1 MTQRSKMTQRPKNA
15 LVHGVYASDIILPW
29 EKRQSFDDLL
39 NGLRRDFQPNGTFE
53 DDIVFDMALQFWKKR
68 RANRTLQVALLQ
80 SPFAAQIEESGKRS
94 VEGIRNHLDIR
105 RSKERRKD
113 GSHTSPVSDLSEA
126 MKSLRDAVSG
136 KGKASLGKRGA
147 EILSALREVERRQSI
162 IVEAVRV
169 QDAEKLFDFGPCVDA
184 LEKDIELES
193 RIRGQLQKD
202 FQLLVMAREFQRQYG
217 VKHAP
222 PVKLIAHDQPGHK
235 KGPKKALVRNVSKKK
250 AEDENWENNDNN
262 NDNDNDNDAG
272 ARLAE
277 RQLAE
282 RRLAERLAKGIVDL
296 GKKS

>member
-15 LVHGVYASDIILPW
+15 LVHGVYASDVILPW
-29 EKRQSFDDLL
+29 EKRQSFYDLL

-68 RANRTLQVALLQ
+68 RTNRTLQVALLQ
-80 SPFAAQIEESGKRS
+80 SPFAAQIEESGKHS
-94 VEGIRNHLDIR
+94 VEGIRNHLDFR

-126 MKSLRDAVSG
+126 MKSLRVAVNG

-162 IVEAVRV
+162 IVEAVKV
-169 QDAEKLFDFGPCVDA
+169 NDAEKLFDFGPCVDA

-202 FQLLVMAREFQRQYG
+202 IQLLVMAREFQRQYG
-217 VKHAP
+217 AKHAP
-222 PVKLIAHDQPGHK
+222 VKVIAHDLPDAK
-235 KGPKKALVRNVSKKK
+235 KKLNKAVVRNVSKKK
-250 AEDENWENNDNN
+250 IEDDPEWDGDN
-262 NDNDNDNDAG
+262 NDNDNDNDVA
-272 ARLAE
+272 ARLI
-277 RQLAE
+277 
-282 RRLAERLAKGIVDL
+282 ERLSEGIVDL

>member
-15 LVHGVYASDIILPW
+15 LVHGVYASDVILPW
-29 EKRQSFDDLL
+29 EKRQSFYDLL

-68 RANRTLQVALLQ
+68 RTNRTLQVALLQ
-80 SPFAAQIEESGKRS
+80 SPFAAQIEESGKHS
-94 VEGIRNHLDIR
+94 VEGIRNHLDFR
-105 RSKERRKD
+105 RSKERRKN

-126 MKSLRDAVSG
+126 MKSLRDAVNG

-147 EILSALREVERRQSI
+147 EIRSALREVERRQSI

-184 LEKDIELES
+184 LEKDIELEL

-202 FQLLVMAREFQRQYG
+202 IQLLVMAREFQRQYG
-217 VKHAP
+217 AKHAP
-222 PVKLIAHDQPGHK
+222 PVKLIAHDQPG
-235 KGPKKALVRNVSKKK
+235 PKKKLNKAVVRNVSKKK
-250 AEDENWENNDNN
+250 IEDDPEWDGDN
-262 NDNDNDNDAG
+262 NDNDNDNDVA
-272 ARLAE
+272 ARLI
-277 RQLAE
+277 
-282 RRLAERLAKGIVDL
+282 ERLSEGIVDL

>member
-1 MTQRSKMTQRPKNA
+1 MIQRSKMTQKPKNA
-15 LVHGVYASDIILPW
+15 LVHGVYASDVILPW

-68 RANRTLQVALLQ
+68 RTNRTLQVALLQ

-113 GSHTSPVSDLSEA
+113 VSHTSPVSDLSEA
-126 MKSLRDAVSG
+126 MESLRVAVNG
-136 KGKASLGKRGA
+136 KGKASLGKQGA
-147 EILSALREVERRQSI
+147 EIRSALDEVERRQSI
-162 IVEAVRV
+162 IVEAIKVN
-169 QDAEKLFDFGPCVDA
+169 DAEKLFDFGPCVDA
-184 LEKDIELES
+184 LAKDIELES

-202 FQLLVMAREFQRQYG
+202 IQLLVMAKEFQRQYG
-217 VKHAP
+217 AKHA
-222 PVKLIAHDQPGHK
+222 PVKLIAHDQPSHK

-250 AEDENWENNDNN
+250 VEDENWENNENNNDNN
-262 NDNDNDNDAG
+262 NDNDAG
-272 ARLAE
+272 ARRAERRLAE
-277 RQLAE
+277 T
-282 RRLAERLAKGIVDL
+282 RLAERLAKGIVYL